1 MLFLGVA
8 NTIVE
13 LGIVRSRSGMVL
25 SCSYFKLFSEIMGII
40 IWLIQ
45 KEQDETF
52 KAPRPKISLLQRAN
66 WSREIQ
72 AYLRGFCMESSEH
85 TCAHISTTNLFALT
99 DRLLASVHFLCCSF
113 GIYQI

>member
-25 SCSYFKLFSEIMGII
+25 SCSYFKLLSEIMGII

-45 KEQDETF
+45 KEEDETF
-52 KAPRPKISLLQRAN
+52 KAPRPKISLFQRAN

-85 TCAHISTTNLFALT
+85 TGAHISTTNLFALT

-113 GIYQI
+113 GIY